1 MQFVNAFIAGGLI
14 CVLGQILLDKT
25 KLAPA
30 RILVIFVVAGC
41 VLGALGLYEPFA
53 NWAGAG
59 AMVPLPGFGYLL
71 WTGVRDAVANRGVSG
86 ILTGG
91 ITAAAAGISAAVLF
105 SLMAS
110 LLFAPKEK

>member
-1 MQFVNAFIAGGLI
+1 
-14 CVLGQILLDKT
+14 
-25 KLAPA
+25 
-30 RILVIFVVAGC
+30 VAGC